1 MEFVSAII
9 PKSERFRFDI
19 IFDMETMRAMF
30 GRTMVLAFLLLPA
43 LAAQADT
50 KARPE
55 IHAVWDH
62 TGRGLY
68 PGDWPKT
75 FKILKEANVTDVF
88 VNVAGPDFAHYAS
101 SIVPR
106 SKAFSD
112 YGDQLAACLR
122 AAQGTGIR
130 VHAWII
136 CFNATRG
143 VPKSLETFKARGWR
157 MKDKDGV
164 LTTYLN
170 PANANVRSYAL
181 AIVDEVNSRYGVSG
195 IHLDFVRWG
204 HTVAKPADAAA
215 QVTQFVAEARRRV
228 KRPRQLTAAVYAKYP
243 RCIETVGQDWVKW
256 IDFNLVD
263 YVVPMD
269 YTESMT
275 QFESF
280 LGQHASPKWHA
291 GRTIAGIGVTAS
303 ESNLGADQ
311 VVEQIRLSRKHGL
324 AGQSL
329 FDLDAT
335 LERKILPVL
344 RKGVWK

>member
-1 MEFVSAII
+1 MLNTETQRHRGHSGLWVSALCLCV
-9 PKSERFRFDI
+9 S
-19 IFDMETMRAMF
+19 
-30 GRTMVLAFLLLPA
+30 VLEKMKCCALPIFLLGA
-43 LAAQADT
+43 MSTYSA
-50 KARPE
+50 E

-68 PGDWPKT
+68 PGNWPKT
-75 FKILKEANVTDVF
+75 MQVLKNAKVTDVF

-106 SKAFSD
+106 SKAFSEH
-112 YGDQLAACLR
+112 GDQLSACLR

-130 VHAWII
+130 VHAWVI

-143 VPKSLETFKARGWR
+143 VPKQLELFKARGWR
-157 MKDKDGV
+157 MKDKDGA

-181 AIVDEVNSRYGVSG
+181 AIVNEINSRYGVSG

-204 HTVAKPADAAA
+204 HAVAKPTDAAA
-215 QVTQFVAEARRRV
+215 PVTQFVAEARRHV
-228 KRPRQLTAAVYAKYP
+228 KRPRWLTAAVYAKYP
-243 RCIETVGQDWVKW
+243 RCIETVGQDWSKW
-256 IDFNLVD
+256 LKFDLVD

-269 YTESMT
+269 YTESMS

-280 LGQHASPKWHA
+280 LRQQASSGVNA
-291 GRTIAGIGVTAS
+291 RRTIAGIGVTAN
-303 ESNLGADQ
+303 ESKLSAGQ
-311 VVEQIRLSRKHGL
+311 VVEQIRLARKYGL

-329 FDLDAT
+329 FDLDT
-335 LERKILPVL
+335 KLEQQILPVL
-344 RKGVWK
+344 RKGIWQ